1 MQEEKRVFRQFVTLW
16 SVVLALKVL
25 VAARL
30 PLFVD
35 EAFYWQEGRHLA
47 AAYSDLPGLTA
58 WLIRL
63 GTEIGGQHVLAV
75 RAPFLLIAALLPWLV
90 AHIGGRWYGEAQGW
104 RAGMLVLLLP
114 LSGTLGVMALPDVP
128 MALATVLCM
137 DAGARLLR
145 EVDAGSAV
153 ELALGLTIGA
163 LSHYRFVGVIGIGF
177 IALLFLPQGRAM
189 LRDSRVWV
197 ALALGVSAWAPL
209 MAWNL
214 ENADAG
220 LRFQLIERHPWS
232 FQLWGLSF
240 LAIQALLVTPLL
252 FWALV
257 RAGVAA
263 FRPLPADAPVQ
274 WRWFGLLGAV
284 STLGFFALGFFADV
298 ERVSFHWPLPGYLGL
313 LVAVPALL
321 AKWPRG
327 WRIATWTLAGVGL
340 IVMLGYYLVVSV
352 PAWRAQQASS
362 KYYPYN
368 FAGWDLLATT
378 VREELAQM
386 PPETRV
392 LADNFKVGAELGFAL
407 DDADIPVLDHPLNH
421 KHGRAPQLKL
431 WGLLSDGRRDAPVL
445 LVVGASEVKL
455 RDLSA
460 HYQGLCE
467 RVGALPAPRVV
478 NADHGAQRFLLF
490 RLPAGKVEG
499 PCAAPAQAYITSDDS
514 AFVTGTA
521 SLVDGGAFMEGVGG
535 AGDTIRLDAT
545 RVAAP
550 TSGSGNPWI
559 VEQFYAGRSLDPNG
573 QNIAFKAEVDASA
586 LPPGDHWLGLVVEGG
601 DGSREVWAQQR
612 IRTTKVGE

>member
-1 MQEEKRVFRQFVTLW
+1 MQEEKRVYRQFVTLW
-16 SVVLALKVL
+16 SVVCALKLL

-90 AHIGGRWYGEAQGW
+90 AHIGGRWFGEAQGW

-153 ELALGLTIGA
+153 ELALGLAIGA
-163 LSHYRFVGVIGIGF
+163 LSHYRFVGVIGVGF
-177 IALLFLPQGRAM
+177 IALLWLPQGRAM
-189 LRDSRVWV
+189 LRDPRVWI
-197 ALALGVSAWAPL
+197 ALAVGVAAWAPL

-220 LRFQLIERHPWS
+220 LRFQLVDRHPWS
-232 FQLWGLSF
+232 FQWSGVSF

-257 RAGVAA
+257 KVGFKALGPQPV
-263 FRPLPADAPVQ
+263 DASAQ
-274 WRWFGLLGAV
+274 RRWFGLLGAV
-284 STLGFFALGFFADV
+284 STLGFFLLGFFADV
-298 ERVSFHWPLPGYLGL
+298 DRVSFHWPLPGYLAL

-321 AKWPRG
+321 ATWPRG

-340 IVMLGYYLVVSV
+340 AVMLGYYLVVSV
-352 PAWRAQQASS
+352 PAWRAQQAGS

-368 FAGWDLLATT
+368 FAGWSTLAAA
-378 VREELAQM
+378 VQEELARM
-386 PPETRV
+386 PPGTEL
-392 LADNFKVGAELGFAL
+392 LADNFKIGAELGFAL
-407 DDADIPVLDHPLNH
+407 DNADIPVLEHPLNH
-421 KHGRAPQLKL
+421 KHGRAPQLRL
-431 WGLLSDGRRDAPVL
+431 WGLESDSREAPTL

-455 RDLSA
+455 RDLVA

-467 RVGALPAPRVV
+467 RVGALPRPRVV
-478 NADHGAQRFLLF
+478 NIDHGAQRFLLF
-490 RLPAGKVEG
+490 RLPAAPGKG
-499 PCAAPAQAYITSDDS
+499 ACAPPAQAYFDS
-514 AFVTGTA
+514 PQVGEEVPAKFKVEGWAIKDTVGVREVTVT
-521 SLVDGGAFMEGVGG
+521 LDGRPVAKATYGREN
-535 AGDTIRLDAT
+535 RLPLD
-545 RVAAP
+545 
-550 TSGSGNPWI
+550 
-559 VEQFYAGRSLDPNG
+559 FYAGRSRDPNLPRVG
-573 QNIAFKAEVDASA
+573 FSAEVDASGIE
-586 LPPGDHWLGLVVEGG
+586 PGRHWLGMVVHGG
-601 DGSREVWAQQR
+601 DGSAETWEERPIEIV
-612 IRTTKVGE
+612 TTE